1 MYPSQRPAVRRK
13 ISEAT
18 KRRWKKNRTQMLEAI
33 RRGAKTTQL
42 MYGGKQPPHFRKHRK
57 EHPEVYLGRPCTPST
72 RQKMANASKALWR
85 NPEWRRRQVLA
96 RRKPY
101 VLSNGYHLVHCDGHP
116 YADDKQRVEE
126 HRLVIERRINR
137 YLLPHEIVHHKDG
150 NKLNNAAANL
160 ELMSRADHIKE
171 HHIGAVRSKQARL
184 HMSIAQRARYKRE
197 SILHEKSAHT
207 TSAPHAIRRAPRR

>member
-96 RRKPY
+96 RRK
-101 VLSNGYHLVHCDGHP
+101 
-116 YADDKQRVEE
+116 
-126 HRLVIERRINR
+126 R

-197 SILHEKSAHT
+197 SILHEKSDRK
-207 TSAPHAIRRAPRR
+207 S